1 MKISEKHQVIII
13 EALRQYRNMQLS
25 MKIDASDTADLLK
38 EIREEKERVEK
49 IEQAAKKQPLDEQR
63 NPMTGEVI
71 DESFQDETN

>member
-38 EIREEKERVEK
+38 DIREEKERVEK
-49 IEQAAKKQPLDEQR
+49 IEQEAKKQPLDEQR

-71 DESFQDETN
+71 DESFQDETK